1 MTGDDARIRGELL
14 AMLRPHAIDAVAR
27 FEHATSPPEAD
38 AAAAD
43 MKRLKAWMDWLAV
56 AEAPQVRGRFG

>member
-1 MTGDDARIRGELL
+1 
-14 AMLRPHAIDAVAR
+14 MLRPHAIDAVAR